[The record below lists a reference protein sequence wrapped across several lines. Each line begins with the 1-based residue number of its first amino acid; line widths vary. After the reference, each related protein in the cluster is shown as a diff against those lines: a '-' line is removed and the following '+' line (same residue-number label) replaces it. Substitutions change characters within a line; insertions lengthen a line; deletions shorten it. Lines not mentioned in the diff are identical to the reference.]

1 MIKVALNLEQHL
13 CFQQIGLNPQLEELE
28 GGSGSCL
35 LEFLL

>member
-13 CFQQIGLNPQLEELE
+13 CFQQIGLNPQLE